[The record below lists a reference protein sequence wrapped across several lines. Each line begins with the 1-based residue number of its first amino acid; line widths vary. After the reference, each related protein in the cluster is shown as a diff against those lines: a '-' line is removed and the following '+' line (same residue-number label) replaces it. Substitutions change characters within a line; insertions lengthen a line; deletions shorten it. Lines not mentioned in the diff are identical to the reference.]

1 MIEWQTI
8 AERIPGGLWDGDDL
22 QAMASS
28 CRPLA
33 DRVLVLR
40 DPPPKERGGLVLVDQ
55 SKPSPNN
62 FGTVIALGAGRS
74 LKDGSRLPLAVSV
87 GDRIAFSRFAGL
99 VIRSKKGRAQG
110 GRRVWR
116 AELPA
121 DDALVIVE
129 EKDIGGV
136 IGPGVTIEAAWRFH
150 PGQA

>member
-1 MIEWQTI
+1 MIDWQTM
-8 AERIPGGLWDGDDL
+8 AEHIPGGLWDGEDL
-22 QAMASS
+22 RQMALS
-28 CRPLA
+28 CRPIA

-40 DPPPKERGGLVLVDQ
+40 DPTPKHRGGLVLVDQ

-74 LKDGSRLPLAVSV
+74 LKDGSRLVLAVSV

-99 VIRSKKGRAQG
+99 VIRSKQGRKDG

-136 IGPGVTIEAAWRFH
+136 ISPGVTVEAAWRFH